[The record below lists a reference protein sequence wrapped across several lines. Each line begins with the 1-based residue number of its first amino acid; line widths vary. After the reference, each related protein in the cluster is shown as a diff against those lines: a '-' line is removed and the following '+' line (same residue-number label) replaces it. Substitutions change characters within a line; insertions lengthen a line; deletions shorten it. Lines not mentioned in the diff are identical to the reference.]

1 MSGLLQELVRPDIY
15 KRSQGRITRQAT
27 FAALAV
33 GLAIGIWRLSQT
45 LSTVDVGFH
54 FGLSPAAFSAA
65 LRFGVPA
72 LLLAAGWWISYRIVN
87 FPSFAD
93 FLIAVE
99 VEMNK
104 VSWPS
109 RSELF
114 RASAVV
120 LVTIVSLALLI
131 AAFDVV
137 WRMFFHALG
146 IV

>member
-1 MSGLLQELVRPDIY
+1 VSGLLQELVRPDIY
-15 KRSQGRITRQAT
+15 KRSQGRITRQVT
-27 FAALAV
+27 FAAMAL

-45 LSTVDVGFH
+45 LATFDPGVH
-54 FGLSPAAFSAA
+54 FVSPAAASAA
-65 LRFGVPA
+65 LRFGLPA

-93 FLIAVE
+93 FLISVE

-109 RSELF
+109 RSELV
-114 RASAVV
+114 RASIVV
-120 LVTIVSLALLI
+120 LVTIIFLAMLI

-137 WRMFFHALG
+137 WRTFFHALG

>member
-1 MSGLLQELVRPDIY
+1 MSGFFQELLRPDIY
-15 KRSQGRITRQAT
+15 KRSQGRITRQVT

-33 GLAIGIWRLSQT
+33 GLAVGVWRLSIA
-45 LSTVDVGFH
+45 LIGVDPGFRL
-54 FGLSPAAFSAA
+54 GMSPAAAAAA
-65 LRFGVPA
+65 LRFGLPA

-87 FPSFAD
+87 LPSFAD
-93 FLIAVE
+93 FLISVE

-109 RSELF
+109 RSELI
-114 RASAVV
+114 RASVVV
-120 LVTIVSLALLI
+120 LVTIVFLALLI

-137 WRMFFHALG
+137 WRTFFHALG

>member
-1 MSGLLQELVRPDIY
+1 V
-15 KRSQGRITRQAT
+15 T

-33 GLAIGIWRLSQT
+33 GLAIGVWRLSQT
-45 LSTVDVGFH
+45 LSTFDPGVR
-54 FGLSPAAFSAA
+54 FGLSREAVSAA
-65 LRFGVPA
+65 LRFGLPA

-109 RSELF
+109 RSELI
-114 RASAVV
+114 RASTVV
-120 LVTIVSLALLI
+120 LVVIVSLALLI

-137 WRMFFHALG
+137 WRMFFQSLG